1 MHYQIINNLRNMK
14 KYALLGIDLQN
25 DFVLPTGAL
34 SVPNAMEDADRIAA
48 FIRNNSDKIKHISLT
63 LDSHYPIHIA
73 HPSYWKD
80 KNGNQPALFTNITLA
95 DVKNGTWVAQYD
107 PMGALRY
114 LEELEKNGSKHTI
127 WPPHCILGSDGW
139 AIVKQVKEAVDEWC
153 LNNATFYNL
162 CFKGEHP
169 STEHYSIFKAA
180 VVIPNQR
187 GTNFNHDLIRI
198 LSVYDEIII
207 FGEAAT
213 HCVRQSLND
222 ILEVVPDLAKKL
234 TVLTDCMSPIGTI
247 DYDTDEVYVKA
258 KNMGV
263 KFVKSTDIIL

>member
-1 MHYQIINNLRNMK
+1 MK
-14 KYALLGIDLQN
+14 KYAILGIDLQN

-34 SVPNAMEDADRIAA
+34 SVPNAMDDAERIAA
-48 FIRNNSDKIKHISLT
+48 FIRKNGDKIKHISLT

-73 HPSYWKD
+73 HQSYWKD
-80 KNGNQPALFTNITLA
+80 KNGNEPALFTSISYD
-95 DVKNGTWVAQYD
+95 DVKHGVWFAQYD
-107 PMGALRY
+107 PMGALHY
-114 LEELEKNGSKHTI
+114 LEELEKNGKKHTI
-127 WPPHCILGSDGW
+127 WPPHCISGSDGW
-139 AIVKQVKEAVDEWC
+139 AIVKPVKEAVDEWC
-153 LNNATFYNL
+153 VKNASFYNL

-180 VVIPNQR
+180 VTIPNHRNTQ
-187 GTNFNHDLIRI
+187 FNQELIHV
-198 LSVYDEIII
+198 LSLYDEIII

-213 HCVRQSLND
+213 HCVRESLND
-222 ILEVVPDLAKKL
+222 ILENVPDLAKKI

-263 KFVKSTDIIL
+263 KFNTSTNIVL